1 LSSTSQ
7 IRKDYYGQKADAN
20 GYETLTFLSWERHG
34 RNDDRSKGTVNMGF
48 NSGRGNR
55 GTRRHARGGVVGS
68 DDSRGYSSLVG
79 GSRRDG
85 YQGADGYGGRRD
97 DGQPDG
103 YGQPGPY
110 SQPGDY
116 GQPAQYT
123 QPGEYTGPG
132 EYGRSG
138 RHDGPAAYG
147 QPDRHATSP
156 GRALSADLDF
166 GDEAGRGGRTRA
178 RAGGPAAFR
187 PGSGRGRRA
196 ASRGR
201 GASRLRTM
209 PVPVLAVVAVV
220 ASLAVVA
227 AAVGATHVLT
237 AQTAANAAAPNAN
250 CTLIVPAN
258 PLSAQG
264 LATPY
269 QLTATDPAAG
279 PCNEANSAQTAFV
292 QGAIINPATGTISI
306 YDPLVVDAG
315 TQAAV
320 TPTVPTL
327 PAGAVVGLWF
337 GYNGNTLTLAGADQA
352 QSLLNPSASATP
364 TGATPTTTPST
375 TQSQAQVTP
384 ATSASGTATATSTP
398 AATSTAT
405 ATPTSTATST
415 ATTPGQNTAA
425 QTTSA
430 TQAAF
435 VTGSTQRAGLEVT
448 GSAPLPPAGS
458 GSDAGYDATLT
469 RIAAAGS
476 SAGQSAGQAGN
487 PPRYHRPSPSA
498 SASASASTSTSTS
511 TSTPASTPATVTA
524 SASATSSTGTG
535 TGTPTDPP
543 AAGDVPAA
551 SGTPDAILQQASC
564 VAGEDINGQFSSFTQ
579 VGACNAPAFFA
590 AANTAIRAGKL
601 TVPRPGIA
609 RDGQRCL
616 TTRSFAL
623 IDQDQSDNVTTEYLA
638 EPNGTTAQD
647 TAANRQGLNGSSV
660 LFNGS
665 DNGLL
670 DLFVDPALGCSPWE
684 APNLADGGAL
694 APSLPLDELQA
705 ARWANSAGSPAALI
719 PLNDPMTVDS
729 NGNFST
735 DKTNTYR
742 SLVDMPM
749 LPAGQSPA
757 AYCSN
762 MEQIQGKRLQQDVN
776 LLLNAPSPS
785 AAAADNLFTFLA
797 MRLQQSF
804 MNLNCGN
811 FGLHNGVSF
820 SSDGNG
826 VVVAACFVRQFAPVT
841 RGPGNPMRGQR
852 QCPTTVDSAPGGAG
866 TPTATPTPKPSQS
879 DPGST
884 YMRHHHRHWW
894 W

>member
-1 LSSTSQ
+1 V
-7 IRKDYYGQKADAN
+7 
-20 GYETLTFLSWERHG
+20 F
-34 RNDDRSKGTVNMGF
+34 
-48 NSGRGNR
+48 
-55 GTRRHARGGVVGS
+55 
-68 DDSRGYSSLVG
+68 
-79 GSRRDG
+79 
-85 YQGADGYGGRRD
+85 
-97 DGQPDG
+97 
-103 YGQPGPY
+103 
-110 SQPGDY
+110 
-116 GQPAQYT
+116 
-123 QPGEYTGPG
+123 
-132 EYGRSG
+132 
-138 RHDGPAAYG
+138 
-147 QPDRHATSP
+147 
-156 GRALSADLDF
+156 
-166 GDEAGRGGRTRA
+166 
-178 RAGGPAAFR
+178 
-187 PGSGRGRRA
+187 
-196 ASRGR
+196 
-201 GASRLRTM
+201 
-209 PVPVLAVVAVV
+209 
-220 ASLAVVA
+220 
-227 AAVGATHVLT
+227 T
-237 AQTAANAAAPNAN
+237 AKTAADAAAPNAN
-250 CTLIVPAN
+250 CTIIVPAN

-292 QGAIINPATGTISI
+292 QGAIVDPATGTISI

-315 TQAAV
+315 TQPAV

-327 PAGAVVGLWF
+327 PAGAVVALWF

-352 QSLLNPSASATP
+352 QALLNPSASATP
-364 TGATPTTTPST
+364 TGATPATTPPA
-375 TQSQAQVTP
+375 TQSQVTP
-384 ATSASGTATATSTP
+384 ASSASGTATATPT
-398 AATSTAT
+398 ATSTAT
-405 ATPTSTATST
+405 ATPTTTATST
-415 ATTPGQNTAA
+415 QTPAGQNTAA
-425 QTTSA
+425 PTTSA

-469 RIAAAGS
+469 RIAGS
-476 SAGQSAGQAGN
+476 GSAAGQAGN
-487 PPRYHRPSPSA
+487 QPRHHYPSPST
-498 SASASASTSTSTS
+498 SAPA
-511 TSTPASTPATVTA
+511 PASSSATATA

-590 AANTAIRAGKL
+590 AANTAIKAGKL
-601 TVPRPGIA
+601 TVPQPGIA
-609 RDGQRCL
+609 RDGRRCL

-638 EPNGTTAQD
+638 EPNGQTAQD
-647 TAANRQGLNGSSV
+647 TAANKQGLNGSSV

-684 APNLADGGAL
+684 APNLADGGAPS
-694 APSLPLDELQA
+694 PSLPLDELQA
-705 ARWANSAGSPAALI
+705 ARWANSPGNPSAI
-719 PLNDPMTVDS
+719 VPLNDPMTLDD

-742 SLVDMPM
+742 SLVDMSM

-757 AYCSN
+757 AYCSD

-776 LLLNAPSPS
+776 LLMKAPSPDTG
-785 AAAADNLFTFLA
+785 AADNLFTFMS
-797 MRLQQSF
+797 MRLSQSF

-811 FGLHNGVSF
+811 FGQHNDVSF

-866 TPTATPTPKPSQS
+866 TTPTATPTPKPSQS
-879 DPGST
+879 DPGSS
-884 YMRHHHRHWW
+884 YMRHHHHHWW

>member
-1 LSSTSQ
+1 
-7 IRKDYYGQKADAN
+7 
-20 GYETLTFLSWERHG
+20 
-34 RNDDRSKGTVNMGF
+34 MGVG
-48 NSGRGNR
+48 SGRGQR
-55 GTRRHARGGVVGS
+55 GTRRRDGRDGVER
-68 DDSRGYSSLVG
+68 RGYSSLIG
-79 GSRRDG
+79 DSQRDG
-85 YQGADGYGGRRD
+85 YRAADSYGDQR
-97 DGQPDG
+97 G
-103 YGQPGPY
+103 YGQDYGQDSEYGPTGGYVGPSGYDRPAGY
-110 SQPGDY
+110 SQPG
-116 GQPAQYT
+116 
-123 QPGEYTGPG
+123 
-132 EYGRSG
+132 
-138 RHDGPAAYG
+138 
-147 QPDRHATSP
+147 RHATSA
-156 GRALSADLDF
+156 GRALSADLGF
-166 GDEAGRGGRTRA
+166 GHEAGRGSRTRA
-178 RAGGPAAFR
+178 GSGGPAAFL

-196 ASRGR
+196 GSRR
-201 GASRLRTM
+201 GGSRLRTM

-220 ASLAVVA
+220 VSLAVVA

-237 AQTAANAAAPNAN
+237 ARTAADAAAPNAN

-279 PCNEANSAQTAFV
+279 PCNEANSVQTAFV
-292 QGAIINPATGTISI
+292 QGAIINPATGTIAI

-315 TQAAV
+315 TQPAI
-320 TPTVPTL
+320 TPAVPTL
-327 PAGAVVGLWF
+327 PAGAVVALWF

-352 QSLLNPSASATP
+352 QSLLDPAASATP
-364 TGATPTTTPST
+364 TGATSATTPSA

-384 ATSASGTATATSTP
+384 ATSTSGAATATTP
-398 AATSTAT
+398 AGTSTAT
-405 ATPTSTATST
+405 ATPTATATST
-415 ATTPGQNTAA
+415 QTTAGQNTAA
-425 QTTSA
+425 PATSA

-435 VTGSTQRAGLEVT
+435 VTGSAQRAGLEVT

-469 RIAAAGS
+469 RIAGS
-476 SAGQSAGQAGN
+476 GSAAGQASN
-487 PPRYHRPSPSA
+487 PPRHHHPSPPASASSSA
-498 SASASASTSTSTS
+498 SATA
-511 TSTPASTPATVTA
+511 TA

-535 TGTPTDPP
+535 TPTDPP
-543 AAGDVPAA
+543 ATGDVPAA

-590 AANTAIRAGKL
+590 AANAAIKAGKL
-601 TVPRPGIA
+601 TVPQPGIA

-638 EPNGTTAQD
+638 EPNGQTAQD
-647 TAANRQGLNGSSV
+647 TAANKQELNGSSV

-684 APNLADGGAL
+684 APNLADGGAP

-705 ARWANSAGSPAALI
+705 ARWANSPGSPAALV
-719 PLNDPMTVDS
+719 PLNDPMTVDE

-742 SLVDMPM
+742 SLVDMSM
-749 LPAGQSPA
+749 LPSGQSPA
-757 AYCSN
+757 AYCAD

-776 LLLNAPSPS
+776 LLLNAPSPDTG
-785 AAAADNLFTFLA
+785 AADNLFTFMA

-804 MNLNCGN
+804 MNLNCDN
-811 FGLHNGVSF
+811 FGQQNDVSF
-820 SSDGNG
+820 SSDANG

-841 RGPGNPMRGQR
+841 RGPGNPMAGQR
-852 QCPTTVDSAPGGAG
+852 QCPATTGSVPGGAG

-879 DPGST
+879 DPGSS
-884 YMRHHHRHWW
+884 YMRKHHHHWW

>member
-1 LSSTSQ
+1 MSSLVSSTSQ
-7 IRKDYYGQKADAN
+7 IRKNYYGQKAGAN
-20 GYETLTFLSWERHG
+20 SYETLTFLSWERHG

-48 NSGRGNR
+48 SSGRGNR

-68 DDSRGYSSLVG
+68 DDGRGYSSLVG
-79 GSRRDG
+79 DSRRDG
-85 YQGADGYGGRRD
+85 YQGADSYGGRRD
-97 DGQPDG
+97 YGQPDG
-103 YGQPGPY
+103 Y
-110 SQPGDY
+110 S
-116 GQPAQYT
+116 
-123 QPGEYTGPG
+123 QPGEYGQPGEYMGPG
-132 EYGRSG
+132 EYGQAG
-138 RHDGPAAYG
+138 
-147 QPDRHATSP
+147 RHATSA
-156 GRALSADLDF
+156 GRALSADLGF
-166 GDEAGRGGRTRA
+166 GGEAARDGRTRA
-178 RAGGPAAFR
+178 GSGGPAAFL
-187 PGSGRGRRA
+187 PGGGRGRRGRRA
-196 ASRGR
+196 GSRRRGR
-201 GASRLRTM
+201 SGLRGM
-209 PVPVLAVVAVV
+209 PVPVMAVIAVV
-220 ASLAVVA
+220 ASAAVVA
-227 AAVGATHVLT
+227 AAVGATHVFT
-237 AQTAANAAAPNAN
+237 AKTAADAAAPNAN
-250 CTLIVPAN
+250 CTIIVPAN

-292 QGAIINPATGTISI
+292 QGAIVDPATGTISI

-315 TQAAV
+315 TQPAV

-327 PAGAVVGLWF
+327 PAGAVVALWF

-352 QSLLNPSASATP
+352 QALLNPSASATP
-364 TGATPTTTPST
+364 TGATPATTPPA
-375 TQSQAQVTP
+375 TQSQVTP
-384 ATSASGTATATSTP
+384 ASSASGTATATPT
-398 AATSTAT
+398 ATSTAT
-405 ATPTSTATST
+405 ATPTTTATST
-415 ATTPGQNTAA
+415 QTPAGQNTAA
-425 QTTSA
+425 PTTSA

-469 RIAAAGS
+469 RIAGS
-476 SAGQSAGQAGN
+476 GSAAGQAGN
-487 PPRYHRPSPSA
+487 QPRHHYPSPSTSAPA
-498 SASASASTSTSTS
+498 SASSSAT
-511 TSTPASTPATVTA
+511 ATA

-590 AANTAIRAGKL
+590 AANTAIKAGKL
-601 TVPRPGIA
+601 TVPQPGIA
-609 RDGQRCL
+609 RDGRRCL

-638 EPNGTTAQD
+638 EPNGQTAQD
-647 TAANRQGLNGSSV
+647 TAANKQGLNGSSV

-684 APNLADGGAL
+684 APNLADGGAPS
-694 APSLPLDELQA
+694 PSLPLDELQA
-705 ARWANSAGSPAALI
+705 ARWANSPGNPSAI
-719 PLNDPMTVDS
+719 VPLNDPMTLDD

-742 SLVDMPM
+742 SLVDMSM

-757 AYCSN
+757 AYCSD

-776 LLLNAPSPS
+776 LLMKAPSPDTG
-785 AAAADNLFTFLA
+785 AADNLFTFMS
-797 MRLQQSF
+797 MRLSQSF

-811 FGLHNGVSF
+811 FGQHNAVSF

-866 TPTATPTPKPSQS
+866 TTPTATPTPKPSQS
-879 DPGST
+879 DPGSS
-884 YMRHHHRHWW
+884 YMRHHHHHWW

>member
-1 LSSTSQ
+1 
-7 IRKDYYGQKADAN
+7 
-20 GYETLTFLSWERHG
+20 
-34 RNDDRSKGTVNMGF
+34 MGF
-48 NSGRGNR
+48 SSGRGNR
-55 GTRRHARGGVVGS
+55 GTRRHARGGGAGS
-68 DDSRGYSSLVG
+68 DDRRGYSSLVG
-79 GSRRDG
+79 GSRRDS
-85 YQGADGYGGRRD
+85 YQEADGYGDHRAY
-97 DGQPDG
+97 GQPDG
-103 YGQPGPY
+103 YGQPGEY
-110 SQPGDY
+110 V
-116 GQPAQYT
+116 GQ
-123 QPGEYTGPG
+123 G

-138 RHDGPAAYG
+138 YDGTDAYG
-147 QPDRHATSP
+147 QP
-156 GRALSADLDF
+156 GRRTTPAGHPLSADLDF
-166 GDEAGRGGRTRA
+166 GGGADRGARTRA
-178 RAGGPAAFR
+178 GSGGLAAFV
-187 PGSGRGRRA
+187 PGGGRGRRA
-196 ASRGR
+196 GSRRRGR
-201 GASRLRTM
+201 SGLRSM
-209 PVPVLAVVAVV
+209 PVPVLAVVAVI
-220 ASLAVVA
+220 ASAAVVA
-227 AAVGATHVLT
+227 AAVGATHVFT
-237 AQTAANAAAPNAN
+237 AKTAAAGAAPNAN
-250 CTLIVPAN
+250 CTVIVPAN

-292 QGAIINPATGTISI
+292 QGAIIDPATGKVSI

-315 TQAAV
+315 TQPAV

-327 PAGAVVGLWF
+327 PAGAVVALWF

-352 QSLLNPSASATP
+352 QALLNPASASATP
-364 TGATPTTTPST
+364 TGATPATTPPA

-384 ATSASGTATATSTP
+384 ASTASGTATATPTG
-398 AATSTAT
+398 TSTAT
-405 ATPTSTATST
+405 ATPTATATST
-415 ATTPGQNTAA
+415 STTAGQNTAA
-425 QTTSA
+425 PTTSA

-435 VTGSTQRAGLEVT
+435 VTGSAQRAGLEAA
-448 GSAPLPPAGS
+448 GSAPLSPASAGS
-458 GSDAGYDATLT
+458 ASQYDATLT
-469 RIAAAGS
+469 RIQGSGSTAGPAS
-476 SAGQSAGQAGN
+476 N
-487 PPRYHRPSPSA
+487 TPRHHRPTPSA
-498 SASASASTSTSTS
+498 SATATASASASTS
-511 TSTPASTPATVTA
+511 A
-524 SASATSSTGTG
+524 GTG

-551 SGTPDAILQQASC
+551 SGTPDAILQQANC
-564 VAGEDINGQFSSFTQ
+564 VAGEDINGQFSAFTQ
-579 VGACNAPAFFA
+579 VGACNAAAFFT
-590 AANTAIRAGKL
+590 AANAAIKTGKL
-601 TVPRPGIA
+601 TVPQPGIA

-638 EPNGTTAQD
+638 EPNGQTAQD
-647 TAANRQGLNGSSV
+647 TAANRQGLNGSGV

-684 APNLADGGAL
+684 APNLADGGAP

-705 ARWANSAGSPAALI
+705 ARWANSPGSPAALV
-719 PLNDPMTVDS
+719 PLNDPMTVDG

-742 SLVDMPM
+742 SLVDMPA
-749 LPAGQSPA
+749 LPAGESPA
-757 AYCSN
+757 TYCSD
-762 MEQIQGKRLQQDVN
+762 MEHIQGKRLQQDVN
-776 LLLNAPSPS
+776 LLLTAPSPS

-804 MNLNCGN
+804 TNLNCGN

-841 RGPGNPMRGQR
+841 RGPGNPMRWHR
-852 QCPTTVDSAPGGAG
+852 ECPATVGSAPGGVG

-884 YMRHHHRHWW
+884 YMRKHHRHWW

>member
-1 LSSTSQ
+1 
-7 IRKDYYGQKADAN
+7 
-20 GYETLTFLSWERHG
+20 
-34 RNDDRSKGTVNMGF
+34 
-48 NSGRGNR
+48 
-55 GTRRHARGGVVGS
+55 
-68 DDSRGYSSLVG
+68 
-79 GSRRDG
+79 
-85 YQGADGYGGRRD
+85 
-97 DGQPDG
+97 
-103 YGQPGPY
+103 
-110 SQPGDY
+110 
-116 GQPAQYT
+116 
-123 QPGEYTGPG
+123 
-132 EYGRSG
+132 
-138 RHDGPAAYG
+138 
-147 QPDRHATSP
+147 
-156 GRALSADLDF
+156 
-166 GDEAGRGGRTRA
+166 
-178 RAGGPAAFR
+178 
-187 PGSGRGRRA
+187 
-196 ASRGR
+196 
-201 GASRLRTM
+201 
-209 PVPVLAVVAVV
+209 VLAVVAVV
-220 ASLAVVA
+220 ASLAIVA
-227 AAVGATHVLT
+227 AAVGATHVFT
-237 AQTAANAAAPNAN
+237 AQTAADAAAPNAN

-364 TGATPTTTPST
+364 TGATPATTPPA

-384 ATSASGTATATSTP
+384 ASSASGTATATPT
-398 AATSTAT
+398 ATSTAT
-405 ATPTSTATST
+405 ATPTTTATST
-415 ATTPGQNTAA
+415 QTPAGQNTAA
-425 QTTSA
+425 PTTSA

-435 VTGSTQRAGLEVT
+435 VTGSAQRAGLEVT

-469 RIAAAGS
+469 RIAGS
-476 SAGQSAGQAGN
+476 GSAAGQAGN
-487 PPRYHRPSPSA
+487 QPRHHYPSPST
-498 SASASASTSTSTS
+498 SASA
-511 TSTPASTPATVTA
+511 PASSSATATA

-590 AANTAIRAGKL
+590 AANAAIRAGKL

-616 TTRSFAL
+616 TTRSFSL

-638 EPNGTTAQD
+638 EPNGQTAQD
-647 TAANRQGLNGSSV
+647 TAANKQGLNGSSV

-684 APNLADGGAL
+684 APNLADGGAP

-705 ARWANSAGSPAALI
+705 ARWANSPGNPSAI
-719 PLNDPMTVDS
+719 VPLNDPMTLDD

-742 SLVDMPM
+742 TLVDMPPV
-749 LPAGQSPA
+749 PAGQSPA
-757 AYCSN
+757 AYCSD

-776 LLLNAPSPS
+776 LLLTAPSPS

-811 FGLHNGVSF
+811 FGQQNNVSF
-820 SSDGNG
+820 STDGNG

-866 TPTATPTPKPSQS
+866 TTPTATPTPKPSQS
-879 DPGST
+879 DPGSS

>member
-1 LSSTSQ
+1 
-7 IRKDYYGQKADAN
+7 
-20 GYETLTFLSWERHG
+20 
-34 RNDDRSKGTVNMGF
+34 MGF
-48 NSGRGNR
+48 SSGRGNR
-55 GTRRHARGGVVGS
+55 GTRRHARGAGVGV
-68 DDSRGYSSLVG
+68 DDGRGYSSLVG

-85 YQGADGYGGRRD
+85 YQEADGYGGHRD
-97 DGQPDG
+97 YGQPDG
-103 YGQPGPY
+103 YGHPG
-110 SQPGDY
+110 Q
-116 GQPAQYT
+116 
-123 QPGEYTGPG
+123 
-132 EYGRSG
+132 
-138 RHDGPAAYG
+138 YG
-147 QPDRHATSP
+147 QPDEYGQSGRHTTSP

-166 GDEAGRGGRTRA
+166 GDEAGRGGRTHA
-178 RAGGPAAFR
+178 GSGGPAAFL

-196 ASRGR
+196 GSRRR

-209 PVPVLAVVAVV
+209 PVPVLAVVAVI

-227 AAVGATHVLT
+227 AAVGATHMLT
-237 AQTAANAAAPNAN
+237 AQTAADAAAPNAN

-292 QGAIINPATGTISI
+292 QGAIVNPATGAISI

-315 TQAAV
+315 TQPAV

-327 PAGAVVGLWF
+327 PAGAVVALWF
-337 GYNGNTLTLAGADQA
+337 GYNGNTLSLAGADQA
-352 QSLLNPSASATP
+352 QSLLNPAVSATP
-364 TGATPTTTPST
+364 TGATPATTPST
-375 TQSQAQVTP
+375 TQPQAQVIP
-384 ATSASGTATATSTP
+384 ATSASGTATSTP
-398 AATSTAT
+398 AGTSTT
-405 ATPTSTATST
+405 TTTPTSTAPST
-415 ATTPGQNTAA
+415 ATTDGQNTAA
-425 QTTSA
+425 PTTSA
-430 TQAAF
+430 AQAAF
-435 VTGSTQRAGLEVT
+435 VTGSGQRAGLEVT
-448 GSAPLPPAGS
+448 GSAPLSPASAGS
-458 GSDAGYDATLT
+458 ASQYDATLT
-469 RIAAAGS
+469 RIAEAGS

-487 PPRYHRPSPSA
+487 PPRHRHPSPS
-498 SASASASTSTSTS
+498 SSASTS
-511 TSTPASTPATVTA
+511 ATVTA

-535 TGTPTDPP
+535 TGTPAP
-543 AAGDVPAA
+543 ATGDVAAA
-551 SGTPDAILQQASC
+551 SGTPDAILQQANC

-579 VGACNAPAFFA
+579 VGACNAPAFFT
-590 AANTAIRAGKL
+590 AANAAIRAGKL

-638 EPNGTTAQD
+638 EPNGQIAQD

-684 APNLADGGAL
+684 APNLADGGAP

-705 ARWANSAGSPAALI
+705 ARWANSPGSPAALV
-719 PLNDPMTVDS
+719 PLNDPMTVDQ

-757 AYCSN
+757 AYCSD
-762 MEQIQGKRLQQDVN
+762 MDQIQGKRLQQDVN

-785 AAAADNLFTFLA
+785 TAAADNLFTFMA

-804 MNLNCGN
+804 VNLNCGN
-811 FGLHNGVSF
+811 FGQQNDVSF

-852 QCPTTVDSAPGGAG
+852 QCPTTLDSAPGG

-879 DPGST
+879 DPGSG
-884 YMRHHHRHWW
+884 YMRKHHRHWW